1 MYVLLVGVAIGVL
14 MSFQPNVIAAIQ
26 SCGLQLMH
34 GLLYV
39 YYASALLYD
48 FHHLL
53 MLTEVSSLPSIMF
66 WKVQEVLT
74 AIEYCDGDL
83 VEHLQL

>member
-1 MYVLLVGVAIGVL
+1 MFHMYVLLVGVAIGVL

-39 YYASALLYD
+39 YYAVYYAVWLLL
-48 FHHLL
+48 FLNTKRGLL
-53 MLTEVSSLPSIMF
+53 LTV
-66 WKVQEVLT
+66 EVL
-74 AIEYCDGDL
+74 
-83 VEHLQL
+83 